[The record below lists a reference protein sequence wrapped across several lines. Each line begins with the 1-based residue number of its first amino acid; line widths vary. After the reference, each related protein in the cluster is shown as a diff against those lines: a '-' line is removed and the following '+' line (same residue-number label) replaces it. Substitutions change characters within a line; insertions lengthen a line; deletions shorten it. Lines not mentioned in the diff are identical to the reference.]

1 MFRSSGLCREG
12 LPANRRERSQ
22 NLGPTHTMTDCPQTE
37 TLPPLNPA
45 YSCSVPKSD
54 ATADLLVVGVH
65 LKSEAYPNTLFRLQ
79 ELKRSGLLR
88 VREINRPL
96 WRESTQHRHGRS
108 RMTRNMLRATAA
120 HLAVCLR
127 YLFAKRPA
135 IAYVPYPA
143 VFVLLFMSALP
154 RRLRPPHL
162 VADAFISLYDT
173 IVLDRQLLNPKGVAA
188 RLLKRAERRAYETA
202 DQVIADTPQNAQFLS
217 RLFDLPGTK
226 VIAVPLAT
234 DEISFTPVAYQPR
247 PGICHILFVGALAP
261 LHGVTTILEAAH
273 LLTGRPDIRFKL
285 IGDGQ
290 ESLAVQ
296 RWLADH
302 SVNLD
307 WQRGWQSSI
316 RIAEAIAESD
326 ICLGIFGT
334 GDKAQ
339 RVCPYKLYMYTSVGR
354 ATITG
359 ETAWLREATRD
370 APAQPFATVPAG
382 DAEALAHTILTLA
395 DDPERRSALADNG
408 RRFYDAALANERG
421 RAKLESALLRVPA

>member
-1 MFRSSGLCREG
+1 
-12 LPANRRERSQ
+12 
-22 NLGPTHTMTDCPQTE
+22 MTDCQQTE
-37 TLPPLNPA
+37 VLPLLNPA
-45 YSCSVPKSD
+45 RARSAQKSG
-54 ATADLLVVGVH
+54 AAADLLVIGVH

-79 ELKRSGLLR
+79 ELEGSGLLR
-88 VREINRPL
+88 VREINSPL

-108 RMTRNMLRATAA
+108 RMTRNVLRAAAA

-143 VFVLLFMSALP
+143 IFVLLFMSALP
-154 RRLRPPHL
+154 KRLRPPHM

-173 IVLDRQLLNPKGVAA
+173 IVLDRQLLSPKGFAA
-188 RLLKRAERRAYETA
+188 RLLKRAERRAFETA
-202 DQVIADTPQNAQFLS
+202 DQVIADTPQNARFLS

-234 DEISFTPVAYQPR
+234 DEIHFAPVAYQPR
-247 PGICHILFVGALAP
+247 RGICNVLFVGTLAP

-273 LLTGRPDIRFKL
+273 LLTGRPDVRFKL

-339 RVCPYKLYMYTSVGR
+339 RVCPYKVYMYTSVGR

-370 APAQPFATVPAG
+370 APAQPFAAVPAG
-382 DAEALAHTILTLA
+382 DAEALARTILTLA
-395 DDPERRSALADNG
+395 DDPALRSALATGG
-408 RRFYDAALANERG
+408 RRFYDTVLANEHG
-421 RAKLESALLRVPA
+421 RAELEAALLRESA